1 MPVFRRMKE
10 EKGRAQPHIYGT
22 EHCFIRSATFR
33 PYAQFAA
40 IEQGKRR
47 FEKGDSRMST
57 HASRSSTTSPVIPDR
72 TDLRRQLEETRSA
85 FHTVVESLTDADWHR
100 KTSSTAWTVG
110 EVLTHLADALA
121 GTPEAIE
128 HVRLGKNYLNPPS
141 FLSWLGPLI
150 NRRLVKQSARSQT
163 RVSILA
169 RYDKAHTVMVATVEG
184 IQDDEWGRGAHCF
197 GAGYKTILDLCQ
209 TLPSHFQEHA
219 AQIVASR

>member
-1 MPVFRRMKE
+1 
-10 EKGRAQPHIYGT
+10 
-22 EHCFIRSATFR
+22 
-33 PYAQFAA
+33 
-40 IEQGKRR
+40 
-47 FEKGDSRMST
+47 MST
-57 HASRSSTTSPVIPDR
+57 HASRSSTTSTVIPDR
-72 TDLRRQLEETRSA
+72 TVLRRQLEETRSA
-85 FHTVVESLTDADWHR
+85 FYTVVESLTDADWHR
-100 KTSSTAWTVG
+100 KTSSTAWTIG